1 MSVEWGKSIQKN
13 IINTD
18 KSLKRIVILFQIY
31 LYDSI
36 LFIILVQWSFSAYIS
51 EFVKTYS
58 CIKLLGNYT
67 AAILTLEQN
76 HPERMS
82 SMYKKILS
90 GAILLKSQ
98 ICDCVIFCYTA
109 LFWLATRIL
118 PAFFNFGQAKHGQ
131 NGHAATFCQKGICC
145 PVRKHHFTSWTHPDI
160 SLPFRAGG
168 QRVKEF
174 RF

>member
-51 EFVKTYS
+51 EFVTTYS
-58 CIKLLGNYT
+58 CIKFLGNYT

-76 HPERMS
+76 PPERMS
-82 SMYKKILS
+82 SMYMKKF
-90 GAILLKSQ
+90 SQ
-98 ICDCVIFCYTA
+98 EDFA
-109 LFWLATRIL
+109 
-118 PAFFNFGQAKHGQ
+118 
-131 NGHAATFCQKGICC
+131 QK
-145 PVRKHHFTSWTHPDI
+145 
-160 SLPFRAGG
+160 
-168 QRVKEF
+168 
-174 RF
+174 

>member
-1 MSVEWGKSIQKN
+1 MHGKTFNYMSVEWGKSIQKN

-67 AAILTLEQN
+67 AAKSKLRPCNFLLHRPILAGNSRSTG
-76 HPERMS
+76 
-82 SMYKKILS
+82 I
-90 GAILLKSQ
+90 SQ
-98 ICDCVIFCYTA
+98 
-109 LFWLATRIL
+109 L
-118 PAFFNFGQAKHGQ
+118 
-131 NGHAATFCQKGICC
+131 
-145 PVRKHHFTSWTHPDI
+145 
-160 SLPFRAGG
+160 RAGKTRSKRPRSHFLSTG
-168 QRVKEF
+168 HLLPYM
-174 RF
+174 